1 MTTSNSYIDWTD
13 GELVERVP
21 GPPVRST
28 TGRPN
33 SRVSEFAKFSIVASV
48 PMALPQFMCIVTGWL
63 HRKLCPMGAST
74 LFLRI
79 LGELIVLLM
88 VLEEVGY
95 YFEISAMNQRHLSE
109 GTS

>member
-1 MTTSNSYIDWTD
+1 
-13 GELVERVP
+13 
-21 GPPVRST
+21 
-28 TGRPN
+28 
-33 SRVSEFAKFSIVASV
+33 
-48 PMALPQFMCIVTGWL
+48 
-63 HRKLCPMGAST
+63 MGAST